1 VKTWGLRFR
10 ACALFYHAYFSP
22 MTIFQAIILGLVQ
35 GLTEFLPV
43 SSSAHLTLAGK
54 LMGLISAEH
63 PESWTAFI
71 AVMQLGTLVAVLL
84 YFANDI
90 QRITTAFV
98 KENIAKTSFEA
109 QSHEAKMGWYVI
121 IGTLPIVTVGLL
133 LKKVIESALTKD
145 ITLIAGMLIAFAIL
159 LEIAERVGKRT
170 RTTNELTWIDAVWVG
185 FAQVLA
191 LFPGASRSG
200 TTITA
205 GLFRGLQ
212 RGVAARFSFLLSI
225 PAVLA
230 SGILQ
235 LKQALGV
242 MGAQDMTT
250 LAVATVAAGVSGY
263 AAIAFLLKFLQT
275 RTTTIF
281 VVYRILLGIALLTV
295 LKHFFV

>member
-1 VKTWGLRFR
+1 
-10 ACALFYHAYFSP
+10 

-54 LMGLISAEH
+54 FMDLISAEH

-84 YFANDI
+84 YFARDI
-90 QRITTAFV
+90 QRISTAFV
-98 KENIAKTSFEA
+98 RENIARTSFQA
-109 QSHEAKMGWYVI
+109 QSHESKMGWYVI
-121 IGTLPIVTVGLL
+121 IGTLPIVAVGFL

-145 ITLIAGMLIAFAIL
+145 MTLIAGMLILFAIL

-170 RTTNELTWIDAVWVG
+170 RTASELTWMDAVWVG

-205 GLFRGLQ
+205 GLLRGLQ
-212 RGVAARFSFLLSI
+212 RDVAARFSFLLSI

-230 SGILQ
+230 SGLLQ
-235 LKQALGV
+235 LKQSISV

-250 LAVATVAAGVSGY
+250 LAIATIVSGVSGY

-295 LKHFFV
+295 LKQFF